1 MDHKLAKF
9 QGSAML
15 STRAVALFALV
26 IAGVLGSW
34 RASDLFTQPVESW
47 VPGSAIRSL
56 SFTVLCQSWGK
67 LDEVERENGNH
78 SIPDTVLSCV
88 SPPLRP
94 LDPSVHTGSTRLRK
108 MKF

>member
-34 RASDLFTQPVESW
+34 RASDLFTQPVES
-47 VPGSAIRSL
+47 
-56 SFTVLCQSWGK
+56 
-67 LDEVERENGNH
+67 
-78 SIPDTVLSCV
+78 
-88 SPPLRP
+88 
-94 LDPSVHTGSTRLRK
+94 
-108 MKF
+108 

>member
-34 RASDLFTQPVESW
+34 RASDLLNLNDGICFCFAEAPRPQ
-47 VPGSAIRSL
+47 GIRNMR
-56 SFTVLCQSWGK
+56 LCF
-67 LDEVERENGNH
+67 
-78 SIPDTVLSCV
+78 C
-88 SPPLRP
+88 
-94 LDPSVHTGSTRLRK
+94 
-108 MKF
+108 